1 MAKGMLGSAMLSGFG
16 QGLTTVSNS
25 LGQAAQLYGASWL
38 QRERQDMENKRLA
51 LIEQYAAAR
60 EQRGYDF
67 QHGIQQEK
75 IGADILAR
83 SQDRQE
89 RADERAKDREF
100 QAGQQQERI
109 GADIVGRSQE
119 RDFRSGENA
128 LDRSAHKEER
138 AETIGFQREKL
149 RSDEQQHRE
158 TMQAQKSHW
167 DAIEKQFAQKHG
179 DLSEKDKEF
188 VRVAK
193 ERGAALYKM
202 SEGDGLS
209 EKERT
214 AYRELGDQEFQRAY
228 TRLGYVPEA
237 PRGNNQIKD
246 RFGLSPNK
254 VGKPAPPPMLS
265 TPSKV
270 TEEYRAAKQAE
281 ADQRREETK
290 RGAMEA
296 MGYESGTGMAVKAPP
311 PPTTPAPKA
320 APRMEHQRPTGM
332 QQPGEA
338 LPPPPLT
345 PPAAPPQSPV
355 VANVPRELPRATP
368 STTEAFLADKRAEAA
383 QREQAVL
390 RPKAQGN
397 PLIGDADAS
406 PHSTPQKL
414 GRLGTEITG
423 ETAEA
428 RPTAKAPDDTVQ
440 RASSFKEIIDSLQLP
455 ADQHNEVKAKISRAM
470 HEFGTGKTSELEFRT
485 DILEALVGLPGSIT
499 DYLQKSNAVA
509 DSVIR
514 ELRGVNRD
522 GSTPAGERMSYY
534 QPSGMLRAAQVM
546 A

>member
-67 QHGIQQEK
+67 QRGIQQEK

-138 AETIGFQREKL
+138 AETIGLQREKL

-237 PRGNNQIKD
+237 TRGNNQIKD

-254 VGKPAPPPMLS
+254 VGKPAPPPLLS

-338 LPPPPLT
+338 SPSPPP
-345 PPAAPPQSPV
+345 APPLAPSQPPV

-390 RPKAQGN
+390 GPKAQSN
-397 PLIGDADAS
+397 PLIGNVDAS
-406 PHSTPQKL
+406 PAPAKKL
-414 GRLGTEITG
+414 GRQGAETTGKTADDRPFVKSPDGTGQPI
-423 ETAEA
+423 
-428 RPTAKAPDDTVQ
+428 
-440 RASSFKEIIDSLQLP
+440 SSFKEIIDSLQLP
-455 ADQHNEVKAKISRAM
+455 ADQHNAIKAKISRAM
-470 HEFGTGKTSELEFRT
+470 HDFGTGKISELEFRAG
-485 DILEALVGLPGSIT
+485 ILEALVGLPGSVT
-499 DYLQKSNAVA
+499 GYLETSNAVA

-522 GSTPAGERMSYY
+522 GSTPAGERTSYY